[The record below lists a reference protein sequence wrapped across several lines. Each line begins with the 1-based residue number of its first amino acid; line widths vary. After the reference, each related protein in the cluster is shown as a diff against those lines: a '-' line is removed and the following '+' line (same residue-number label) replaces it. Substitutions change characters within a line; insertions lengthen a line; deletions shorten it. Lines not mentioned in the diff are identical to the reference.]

1 MSNEEMLKEMNDKAI
16 KSMTVADLGYSV
28 LQPQYFNQFV
38 REATNDQ
45 IILNEARRIIMAAQ
59 VTNIDRVGFGDRLM
73 EAAVEATAPTGAEAD
88 FAQVQLVAKEFIG
101 MSGISDSALRR
112 NIETE
117 SFASTLISLMTA
129 KYGED
134 WEALAVFGDT
144 TKFTTTGGLLK
155 NQDGWIKKATNKLYG
170 TGTGKDYDASNAD
183 VSDIL
188 NAMLAKYPTAY
199 LKNRTQ
205 LRFYLDSEMFN
216 TYIDEVGIRPT
227 VTGDEATGKFIA
239 RPFKG
244 VPVVEAPV
252 LNDSEGANTT
262 DGWGQVAMLQNPNN
276 MVYGIFHNITIEPD
290 RNPKTRTT
298 DYVLTTET
306 DQAYENPG
314 VAVIACNDLE
324 KPAA

>member
-1 MSNEEMLKEMNDKAI
+1 MDNNEMLNDLGKEAI

-28 LQPQYFNQFV
+28 LQPQFFNQFV

-45 IILNEARRIIMAAQ
+45 VILNEARRIIMAAQ

-73 EAAVEATAPTGAEAD
+73 EAAVEATAPTGVEAD
-88 FAQVQLVAKEFIG
+88 TAQVQLVAKEFIG

-117 SFASTLISLMTA
+117 SFASTLISLMTQ

-144 TKFTTTGGLLK
+144 TKFGTTGGLLK

-170 TGTGKDYDASNAD
+170 TGSGKDYDASSAD

-188 NAMLAKYPTAY
+188 NAMLDKYPTAY
-199 LKNRTQ
+199 LKNRTG

-216 TYIDEVGIRPT
+216 AYIDECGLRPT

-262 DGWGQVAMLQNPNN
+262 DGWGQCAMLQDPNN
-276 MVYGIFHNITIEPD
+276 MVYGIFHQITIEPE
-290 RNPKTRTT
+290 RSAKTRTT

-314 VAVIACNDLE
+314 VAVVACNDLE
-324 KPAA
+324 KPA